1 MHLHEGRTRDMNL
14 KQGFHIEE
22 PRVFVPWGISEG
34 ELKRLL
40 GSRLRHVTNGYH
52 TISCTSLGGMNHELG
67 FHFEPHK
74 DGTLHELE
82 FFRRSYQDQE
92 KSYNEFQHHFE
103 AAFGPPTETKPEPEG
118 FPSHTWRLRGATIK
132 HYVFDRFG
140 PEEHMRI
147 QHQG

>member
-1 MHLHEGRTRDMNL
+1 
-14 KQGFHIEE
+14 
-22 PRVFVPWGISEG
+22 
-34 ELKRLL
+34 
-40 GSRLRHVTNGYH
+40 
-52 TISCTSLGGMNHELG
+52 MNHELG
-67 FHFEPHK
+67 FHFKPRK

-103 AAFGPPTETKPEPEG
+103 TAFGPPTETKPGPEG